1 MKNITIFEDNLN
13 KFNKDSYRPALFLD
27 RDGVIIKDLDYIS
40 DPNEVTLEGGILE
53 LLFNAYIADWK
64 VVVITNQSGISR
76 GFFDW
81 SDYEKVTRQMMKLLG
96 KPTKISAIY
105 ANGFGPNDK
114 DYNWRKPNP
123 GMIIESA
130 TRLNINLNESILIG
144 DRYSDLIAGLNA
156 GVKFV
161 YHVLTGNGRNE
172 REKIILDASSPKRL
186 KYNDYAKILF
196 IESLFDLDDSIFIKK
211 PLQDI

>member
-40 DPNEVTLEGGILE
+40 DPNDVTLEGGILE

-81 SDYEKVTRQMMKLLG
+81 SDYDKVTRQMMKLLG

-114 DYNWRKPNP
+114 
-123 GMIIESA
+123 II
-130 TRLNINLNESILIG
+130 IG
-144 DRYSDLIAGLNA
+144 GSQIQG
-156 GVKFV
+156 
-161 YHVLTGNGRNE
+161 
-172 REKIILDASSPKRL
+172 
-186 KYNDYAKILF
+186 
-196 IESLFDLDDSIFIKK
+196 
-211 PLQDI
+211 